1 MFYVKNISLTPD
13 NNLTYEV
20 TKGEYEKSENK
31 DNYEIRQDEQ
41 GHNYY
46 YKIITNKEEKDTI
59 LQYHSYK
66 LLSKISKIATFFL
79 VITVIALFIAF
90 FILIKDMPSIT
101 IDLTK

>member
-1 MFYVKNISLTPD
+1 MKNISLSSD

-20 TKGEYEKSENK
+20 TKEEYEKSENK

-41 GHNYY
+41 GRDYY
-46 YKIITNKEEKDTI
+46 YKIVTDKKEKDTI
-59 LQYHSYK
+59 LQYHSYR